1 MRVVPTATNQWEPF
15 LNVWDAYGS
24 GTPSS
29 VTLVED
35 AANKAHGALITKGPI
50 SVLALFN
57 GLPGPDLPGP
67 HPVAGGY
74 WDWAKKEPT
83 TATILATVRLR
94 SSDYAVTFDAGSHGT
109 KALLFD
115 LDPSASWTYTVNGG
129 RPLPLTVGADG
140 VAVAEIAATGRVTL
154 AVSTARRPIQ

>member
-1 MRVVPTATNQWEPF
+1 
-15 LNVWDAYGS
+15 
-24 GTPSS
+24 

-35 AANKAHGALITKGPI
+35 ATSKARGALITKGST
-50 SVLALFN
+50 SVLVLFN

-67 HPVAGGY
+67 HPAAGGY

-94 SSDYAVTFDAGSHGT
+94 SSDYTVTFEAGSHAT
-109 KALLFD
+109 RALLFD

-129 RPLPLTVGADG
+129 GPLPLTVGADG
-140 VAVAEIAATGRVTL
+140 VAIAEIAATGRVTM
-154 AVSTARRPIQ
+154 AVDAARGPAQ